1 MLSPAV
7 LVAITERAAGR
18 KVNIAALC
26 REENISTSWF
36 YEQLGRFTKGGLEAL
51 TPHSTA
57 PHTRPSTTPPGV
69 VEAIVRARK
78 DLHDEG
84 SDNGP
89 FYIRQR
95 LIADAETI
103 IPSESTIYRHLKQRG
118 QILAQPNKRPH
129 AYRRFEFPAPN
140 ACWQIDGTHIYLA
153 NGTRVTVVEI
163 IDDHSR
169 VCIASHAAVSESFES
184 AWAALQS
191 GFEEY
196 RYPTMILSDNG
207 TAFSGRRR
215 GTISELERELAALG
229 IVAISSSVAHP
240 QTCGKVERHHQTMKK
255 WLAARPAAASLGAT
269 ADPARRVPPFLQ
281 QPAAENTRRRHPHHE
296 VGSDA
301 AGRTPSHSDGGSGD
315 EYSPQFSDRGDQNP
329 RSLDPPR
336 SSMEEPRDRRVLAG
350 RALRGVRRRR
360 TRTRARRRPHPH
372 PATSQPTKIVK
383 CPRCPDTYVSTKS

>member
-1 MLSPAV
+1 MTRRRKMLSPAV

-215 GTISELERELAALG
+215 GTISELERELAAAG

-255 WLAARPAAASLGAT
+255 WLAARPAAASLPHLQILLDEYRRFYNNRPQKTLGGAT
-269 ADPARRVPPFLQ
+269 PTTRWAATP
-281 QPAAENTRRRHPHHE
+281 PAAPHPTAM
-296 VGSDA
+296 VA
-301 AGRTPSHSDGGSGD
+301 AGTSTRPSSPTGVIKIHGLSIHLGRVWKNRETVVFWQGERYAVFVDDELARELVVDRTHTR
-315 EYSPQFSDRGDQNP
+315 QLLNP
-329 RSLDPPR
+329 R
-336 SSMEEPRDRRVLAG
+336 
-350 RALRGVRRRR
+350 
-360 TRTRARRRPHPH
+360 
-372 PATSQPTKIVK
+372 
-383 CPRCPDTYVSTKS
+383 KS